1 MKVIY
6 VNSLCEHNGK
16 TTFSLGLAKLFSNKG
31 FKTAYF
37 KPVSQ
42 RKVFDEEAYVR
53 ILNELNFISD
63 IAIVNP
69 IVFERGTSQ
78 RKISKEKLFEK
89 ITNSLLFFKQ
99 RQIEIVIMEGAGNA
113 AVGSIMGISNAQIGH
128 KYGLNPVLIA
138 RAGIGQLYDNYYLNY
153 NFYKSYECDIC
164 GIIINGIESNIY
176 EEYIDKFYKAVSVD
190 KKIYGFIRWIDC
202 FANNKRCVDFLNF
215 IGVSKEMLLKIDADV
230 LNKKCEKNFITSNS
244 DTVNI
249 LLLDSIEHK
258 KNINMQN
265 ALYFVCDK
273 DNVVFNIKEKCIIE
287 VPMSINMFL
296 KYYDDFFKK
305 PLYTLKDIE
314 RISIE
319 IEKQVDWQSLLVD
332 AKEVNV

>member
-1 MKVIY
+1 M
-6 VNSLCEHNGK
+6 SL
-16 TTFSLGLAKLFSNKG
+16 
-31 FKTAYF
+31 
-37 KPVSQ
+37 
-42 RKVFDEEAYVR
+42 
-53 ILNELNFISD
+53 I
-63 IAIVNP
+63 
-69 IVFERGTSQ
+69 
-78 RKISKEKLFEK
+78 
-89 ITNSLLFFKQ
+89 
-99 RQIEIVIMEGAGNA
+99 
-113 AVGSIMGISNAQIGH
+113 
-128 KYGLNPVLIA
+128 
-138 RAGIGQLYDNYYLNY
+138 
-153 NFYKSYECDIC
+153 
-164 GIIINGIESNIY
+164 
-176 EEYIDKFYKAVSVD
+176 
-190 KKIYGFIRWIDC
+190 
-202 FANNKRCVDFLNF
+202 
-215 IGVSKEMLLKIDADV
+215 
-230 LNKKCEKNFITSNS
+230 KKCEKNFITSNS